1 MSSKKKKYF
10 PNNIDALTDAPS
22 EYFEPCMYEHFM
34 DWKIAGWELPSSVN
48 CIIRETT
55 DKCKVKEYI
64 YERQHAAEKKVVSL
78 MRKGSEFTVVTHDDI
93 HHLHPKFEDLLDDK

>member
-10 PNNIDALTDAPS
+10 PNNIDALTEAPS

-55 DKCKVKEYI
+55 DKGKVKEYI
-64 YERQHAAEKKVVSL
+64 YERELAAKNKARAIMDVGE
-78 MRKGSEFTVVTHDDI
+78 SEFVVCTATEI
-93 HHLHPKFEDLLDDK
+93 PYMEPEDYDEGD